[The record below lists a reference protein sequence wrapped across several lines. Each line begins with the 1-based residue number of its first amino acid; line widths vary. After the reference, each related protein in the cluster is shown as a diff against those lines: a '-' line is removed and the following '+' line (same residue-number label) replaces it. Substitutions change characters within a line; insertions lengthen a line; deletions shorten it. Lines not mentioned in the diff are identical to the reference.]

1 MINPMN
7 SNYRGYMQA
16 NQSVVEESDEDEE
29 NGGREDID
37 LEAGRSTIFH
47 SSHEAKPSPHSLGK
61 RRVSWDPGASEMNV
75 LHPNI
80 HKEDKIHEHDSS
92 DDEVPPSF
100 MVEAVSR
107 PIASP
112 KFTSQPLKSEPRRSQ
127 ALYSTSGRQ
136 LPPTLPSAAKQSTSP
151 VQIPPPPLPYDDEEI
166 SVRHPRVSTP
176 SQGSS
181 SSSRQ
186 PRNTMR
192 GLDNYEKALWN
203 WVNVYNLDAFL
214 QEVYSYY
221 EGKGIYC
228 IALSRGLNLLSVKLF
243 LLSTHSTKFELV
255 ERLAL
260 LLGFL
265 LSY

>member
-1 MINPMN
+1 MN

-16 NQSVVEESDEDEE
+16 NQSLVEENDEDEE

-61 RRVSWDPGASEMNV
+61 RRVSWDPGASEMNI

-100 MVEAVSR
+100 MVEAASR
-107 PIASP
+107 PIVSP
-112 KFTSQPLKSEPRRSQ
+112 TFTSQPLKSEPRRSQ

-136 LPPTLPSAAKQSTSP
+136 LPPTLPSTAKQSPSP
-151 VQIPPPPLPYDDEEI
+151 VQIPPPPLRYDDEEP

-192 GLDNYEKALWN
+192 GLDDYEKALWN

-228 IALSRGLNLLSVKLF
+228 IALSRGLNLLSVNF
-243 LLSTHSTKFELV
+243 VLLSLI
-255 ERLAL
+255 RLSL
-260 LLGFL
+260 DL
-265 LSY
+265 